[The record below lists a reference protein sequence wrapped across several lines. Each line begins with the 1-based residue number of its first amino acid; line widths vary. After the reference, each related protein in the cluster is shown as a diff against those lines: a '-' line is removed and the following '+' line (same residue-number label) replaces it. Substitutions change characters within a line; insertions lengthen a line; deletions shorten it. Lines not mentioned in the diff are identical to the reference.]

1 VDGAAHDCGW
11 EEFLIGDEG
20 TTLRELGLKFVEVGG
35 ELLRVLFVLTAGR
48 GEVSI
53 MSSWVDC
60 GGGGE
65 EGVVSIFMIVAS
77 SLLVLL
83 ILLFFVTIVV
93 VEVSI

>member
-11 EEFLIGDEG
+11 EEFLIGEEG
-20 TTLRELGLKFVEVGG
+20 TTLRELGLKLFVEVGG
-35 ELLRVLFVLTAGR
+35 ELLRALLLLTAGR
-48 GEVSI
+48 GEVS
-53 MSSWVDC
+53 MTSSWVDC

-65 EGVVSIFMIVAS
+65 EGGVCIFMIVA

-83 ILLFFVTIVV
+83 ILIFVTIVV